1 MSILKAHVGHS
12 VTILDDNRL
21 RCETCRFTLVL
32 PASGKS
38 TSTSFSDPHTNSKD
52 QTQCQEH
59 RCALPCRG
67 CASDLLAGE
76 KPERHDGPRGPIDP
90 RLAAQVRATLALKHR
105 RKEAA

>member
-32 PASGKS
+32 PATGKS
-38 TSTSFSDPHTNSKD
+38 TSTSFSDPHTNSRD
-52 QTQCQEH
+52 QSQCQDH

-67 CASDLLAGE
+67 CASNLLAGE
-76 KPERHDGPRGPIDP
+76 KPERHDGPRGPVPAALVADFRASLSI
-90 RLAAQVRATLALKHR
+90 RLR
-105 RKEAA
+105 RKDAA